1 MATLSFLPV
10 TWLLLIREQSTS
22 DTVRWGH
29 GWEWAFEM
37 YAARKQCLF
46 EHRWGLGFISVVNKL
61 CLARAVIP
69 LTSLWNNLMKACFKE
84 GKRRVDSAW
93 ISCIITKSWWSL
105 LNAYLTV
112 MWGAGSPQPTLATR
126 DVLRDIQCDPRF
138 TVGRSDGD
146 LLTLQWRLSGNSGCL
161 QASAEDSLLFMQL
174 DTKLLWKKQ
183 LHLQNSC
190 RHILSSI
197 NNLTCKHTVSMLRSS
212 LSGRTEAKIV
222 GYLME
227 EMHRESMQ
235 SNIETGKAVEG
246 FLLIS
251 AACSQAVPVA
261 AVRFNW
267 RPEIRKEQIKNVYRQ
282 QQNL

>member
-1 MATLSFLPV
+1 MVSVKCLPHCYVRCWQPTANTGNPWRPAWYPVWPQIYSGEVRRWPADITVKAERKFRLPTGISWGFIAFHAARYKATL
-10 TWLLLIREQSTS
+10 
-22 DTVRWGH
+22 
-29 GWEWAFEM
+29 
-37 YAARKQCLF
+37 K
-46 EHRWGLGFISVVNKL
+46 
-61 CLARAVIP
+61 
-69 LTSLWNNLMKACFKE
+69 
-84 GKRRVDSAW
+84 
-93 ISCIITKSWWSL
+93 
-105 LNAYLTV
+105 
-112 MWGAGSPQPTLATR
+112 
-126 DVLRDIQCDPRF
+126 
-138 TVGRSDGD
+138 
-146 LLTLQWRLSGNSGCL
+146 
-161 QASAEDSLLFMQL
+161 
-174 DTKLLWKKQ
+174 KKQ

-261 AVRFNW
+261 AVRFN
-267 RPEIRKEQIKNVYRQ
+267 
-282 QQNL
+282 